1 MADISSKTEQPK
13 HCEIHEI
20 EIKKE
25 NYEQTD
31 EIQSSTSTSNLN
43 DSIDNLGPK
52 EKKSLDITEEIKA
65 QSRRKLSA
73 PFSISQNS
81 RLNLE
86 KYGYDPRVSYYSKL
100 MCKGLFC

>member
-1 MADISSKTEQPK
+1 MADISSKTEEPK
-13 HCEIHEI
+13 HSEIHEI
-20 EIKKE
+20 EVKKA
-25 NYEQTD
+25 NYEQT
-31 EIQSSTSTSNLN
+31 EEFQSSASTSNLN

-52 EKKSLDITEEIKA
+52 KKTSLDITEEIKT

-86 KYGYDPRVSYYSKL
+86 KYGYGPRVSYFNKL